1 MKRVLLI
8 ENEVDS
14 INQLQPKLEQSGF
27 QVILATDGM
36 SGLRKAYQEGPDLI
50 ALEKVLPHFN
60 GYQICALL
68 RRDIRYQATPIIML
82 SVCAQDKLE
91 NYDGGRPDFIFPK
104 PFNTVDFLVKI
115 EELMAKQKAR
125 KEELHRQMIE
135 KDARWIKKHYIPG
148 LANGN
153 LLSAVEN

>member
-27 QVILATDGM
+27 QVILATEGM
-36 SGLRKAYQEGPDLI
+36 TGLRKAYKEGPDLI
-50 ALEKVLPHFN
+50 VLEKVLPHFN

-68 RRDIRYQATPIIML
+68 RRDIRHQDTPIIML

-91 NYDGGRPDFIFPK
+91 NYNGGRPDFIFQK
-104 PFNTVDFLVKI
+104 PFNTVDFLAKI
-115 EELMAKQKAR
+115 GELIAKQEAR
-125 KEELHRQMIE
+125 KEELRQQMIE
-135 KDARWIKKHYIPG
+135 KDARWMKEHYSPG
-148 LANGN
+148 LANEN